1 MNLFRLFLSLMIAVY
16 VSQSYAMHKRKVT
29 LLPADRFELIEL
41 IELIVVSKDD
51 RSPLTI
57 AEEHDLNIYEGYTTC
72 MVEDHRKQFARPPF
86 LPHKKDGASS
96 SKLLSD
102 GIATIE
108 KK

>member
-16 VSQSYAMHKRKVT
+16 VSQSFAMHKNKVK
-29 LLPADRFELIEL
+29 LLVPDRFELIEL
-41 IELIVVSKDD
+41 IVCSQDD

-57 AEEHDLNIYEGYTTC
+57 AEQHDLNIYEGYTTC
-72 MVEDHRKQFARPPF
+72 MVQDYKEQFAKPPF
-86 LPHKKDGASS
+86 LPHKKDGASN

-108 KK
+108 KKIK